1 MMAICILKKI
11 YHPTIF
17 LLLPFYFLILF
28 RPQYNFWS
36 TRTKETANF
45 YYHYG
50 VNKNVQFSLLY
61 YYFTAAIS
69 KHFCREG
76 AKYLTKKEKKVR
88 RNYRNWK
95 IFWEGLHS
103 ATAVVT
109 WTMGKNLKKV
119 RSQKGQEV
127 HIFATYHSTFL
138 VSFFHFLPAFICKRW
153 NGKLW
158 TKTYNPL
165 QLHSYYISKMCT
177 PCSIRNALYNSIL
190 YIVIFETFILYYS
203 LKNIM
208 IFQIEMT
215 TISGGLL
222 IVHPFTVQ
230 FLKKYYWS
238 L

>member
-1 MMAICILKKI
+1 MRLE
-11 YHPTIF
+11 YLSFF

-36 TRTKETANF
+36 TRTKETTNF

-109 WTMGKNLKKV
+109 WAMGKNLKKV

-127 HIFATYHSTFL
+127 HTFCNHSTFL
-138 VSFFHFLPAFICKRW
+138 VLFFHFYLLLFASIGMENFEQ
-153 NGKLW
+153 KLIIHCNCIA
-158 TKTYNPL
+158 T
-165 QLHSYYISKMCT
+165 
-177 PCSIRNALYNSIL
+177 
-190 YIVIFETFILYYS
+190 
-203 LKNIM
+203 
-208 IFQIEMT
+208 IFQKCALLAQSGTHCT
-215 TISGGLL
+215 TVYI
-222 IVHPFTVQ
+222 
-230 FLKKYYWS
+230 FLY
-238 L
+238 